1 MFDIPTNFF
10 HGHFYYLKIGIFDF
24 GNFSKIREET
34 PGIWFPGKKS
44 SRELPGSH
52 FYDQNHQLNIIGP
65 PVNFHVG
72 TPVVGFLMDAL
83 LTAFQMSFR
92 WAISG
97 FRLMITSDTKRDSLK
112 C

>member
-34 PGIWFPGKKS
+34 PGIWFPGNKS

-83 LTAFQMSFR
+83 LSDQWNRTAVRGHIQ
-92 WAISG
+92 I
-97 FRLMITSDTKRDSLK
+97 MIG
-112 C
+112 